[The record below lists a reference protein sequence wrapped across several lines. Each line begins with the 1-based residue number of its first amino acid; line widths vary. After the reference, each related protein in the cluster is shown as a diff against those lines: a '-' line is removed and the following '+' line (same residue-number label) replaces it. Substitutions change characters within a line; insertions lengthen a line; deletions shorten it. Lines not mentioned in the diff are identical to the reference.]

1 MVKTRIRQYRKQ
13 KGLTQLELADRV
25 GTTAATIS
33 RLETSDMTVSMDW
46 LSRFSAIFHVP
57 VSELIDEP
65 ATGRLELLGL
75 LRRGGRLM
83 DLPPELRGGLNPDL
97 QARDPVAL
105 QVGDNLG
112 GYRSGDIL
120 IGDRLSRENMY
131 LAFHRDCIVLPA
143 GSKQCHC
150 GRLIPGDEGNYWLTP
165 AESGAQTMVIAE
177 LEWAAPIVTLIRH
190 F

>member
-1 MVKTRIRQYRKQ
+1 MKTRIRQYRKQ

-65 ATGRLELLGL
+65 ANGRLELVGL
-75 LRRGGRLM
+75 LRHGGRLM
-83 DLPPELRGGLNPDL
+83 ALPPELRGGLNPDI

-112 GYRSGDIL
+112 AYRSGDIL
-120 IGDRLSRENMY
+120 IGDRLTRENIY
-131 LAFHRDCIVLPA
+131 LAFNRDCIVLPV
-143 GSKQCHC
+143 GSEQCHC
-150 GRLIPGDEGNYWLTP
+150 GRLTPGDQGNYWLMP
-165 AESGAQTMVIAE
+165 AESGSQMIALPD